1 MKEINNYI
9 IEDFADK
16 VYAAKRANK
25 QQIVLDIKQAQQLV
39 ENLTIILARALGNT
53 DKMVKSTDD
62 SSISVNMDGG
72 SF

>member
-25 QQIVLDIKQAQQLV
+25 QQVILDIKQAQQLV

-62 SSISVNMDGG
+62 SNISVNMDGG